1 MKGKGLHIEKSPHWP
16 GDKKRQRRGF
26 RDSEEST
33 ATGLQGE
40 KQREREIC
48 TDSFCHCL
56 ACTSLRC
63 SSTGAGQ
70 DWVLRLELWRSDS
83 RIGLELAVWR

>member
-1 MKGKGLHIEKSPHWP
+1 MKKKKRLSIRKYQGLWEEAVKGKGVHIEKSPHWP

-63 SSTGAGQ
+63 SSMGQAKTGC
-70 DWVLRLELWRSDS
+70 
-83 RIGLELAVWR
+83 